1 MIISLGEMRDDLRV
15 TSDAEDAQILSYMQA
30 AQSMIEGWIG
40 RPVYRS
46 IEDLPLVGAPGYDPY
61 QIVADG
67 AIVVA
72 LKKLVNSMYDEE
84 RGASGTTSEDAVPPA
99 SVRVLLARHRVF
111 YRLPVVTISGVL

>member
-1 MIISLGEMRDDLRV
+1 MIISLGDMRDDLRV

-84 RGASGTTSEDAVPPA
+84 RGASGSTSEDAVPPA
-99 SVRVLLARHRVF
+99 SVRALLARHRVF